1 MFMFARSK
9 LNLAVMAAIAG
20 GVGFFPSAN
29 AQETDRMEIT
39 GSRLKRVD
47 AEAAAPVQIITR
59 ADIESTGKL
68 TLSEVLQA
76 LPMNNNGSVPTS
88 FGNGFAAG
96 GSGISL
102 RGLSVNSTL
111 VLLNGRRMAPYGL
124 ADDGQRNFVDLSSI
138 PLDLVDRVEILKD
151 GASAVY
157 GSDAIAGVVNII
169 LRKDFKGF
177 IGSASAGTSRYGD
190 ANSTRASLTKGFG
203 DLASDNYNAFIN
215 LEVSH
220 QSPLTMSDRAG
231 KRDFIG
237 LPNPYNDNSFT
248 MVRGYA
254 ANATPTSV
262 SASPTGWAR
271 AVTGPNSVTPVTG
284 SKYIQ
289 LGKGCV
295 PNPGS
300 QTLSYNANPACLWNI
315 NDYQMIQ
322 PKEDKVNLFAR
333 GTYNLSADTQIY
345 GEAGVF
351 NSKVS
356 TTYTPTSVSGIWA
369 NPSTNKVMDNTY
381 ITMGPNHPDNPTPG
395 SYSRLRYVTADLGGR
410 NSNYDTTVARVLGG
424 IKGTMAGW
432 DYDSGFLYTQ
442 SETKI
447 ERNGYVVNSALQALL
462 NGTSYNGVNYGYYR
476 LGTNAGLNS
485 AALRAAISPT
495 LNNATKNSVTS
506 LDFKASKELMA
517 LPGGAMQV
525 AMGAEVRQEKLSSPP
540 TPYTST
546 GDIVGLG
553 YSTFNQS
560 RSVTAAYAE
569 LVAPVTKSLELN
581 AAVRND
587 SYSDWGNA
595 ITPKVGAKWKAAD
608 AVVFRGSYAEGF
620 RAPGAGE
627 SGKSQVSAYT
637 NVTDP
642 VRCPKGAVLPGG
654 LATDCAAQQVV
665 AFSSGNPNIQPEK
678 SKSWNWG
685 VVLEPTKSL
694 NMSIDFWR
702 IERTNEILGV
712 DPQLVLNNPTGY
724 ASAQVVRD
732 LNNGIPGVANSGSIL
747 AVLAPYA
754 NGQSTKTNGVDI
766 DLRYRFPTLDNGLK
780 LSGGLNISH
789 INAFDRVNADGTVS
803 RYAGT
808 YGPTALSSSAGMPSD
823 RAVMDLTVQGGNWSA
838 TGRINYT
845 GPIKQLESLDDA
857 TCLQAYS
864 NGQSFYPNC
873 TVPSFMT
880 FDVFGRYQYSKNLEF
895 NASIQNLFDKLPS
908 FDHVAS
914 YGITGYN
921 PSYSMAGVIGR
932 YFRAGVKYKF
942 D

>member
-1 MFMFARSK
+1 MFVRSK
-9 LNLAVMAAIAG
+9 LNIAVLTAMAG
-20 GVGFFPSAN
+20 GVGFIPVAFSQDA
-29 AQETDRMEIT
+29 DRMEIT

-47 AEAAAPVQIITR
+47 AETAAPVQIITR

-76 LPMNNNGSVPTS
+76 LPINNNGSVPTS

-96 GSGISL
+96 GSGVSL

-111 VLLNGRRMAPYGL
+111 VLVNGRRMAPYGL

-190 ANSTRASLTKGFG
+190 SNSTRASLTKGFG
-203 DLASDNYNAFIN
+203 DLASDNYNAFVN

-220 QSPLTMSDRAG
+220 QNALNMNDRAG
-231 KRDFIG
+231 KRDFVG
-237 LPNPYNDNSFT
+237 LPNPYNDIYMT

-271 AVTGPNSVTPVTG
+271 AVNGPFSTSAVAG

-289 LGKGCV
+289 LGSGCV
-295 PNPGS
+295 ANPGT
-300 QTLSYNANPACLWNI
+300 QTLSYNAFPGCLWNI
-315 NDYQMIQ
+315 NDYQMMQ
-322 PKEDKVNLFAR
+322 PKEDKVNMFAR
-333 GTYNLSADTQIY
+333 GTYNLNANTQVY

-351 NSKVS
+351 NSKVN
-356 TTYTPTSVSGIWA
+356 TIYTPTSVSGIWA

-462 NGTSYNGVNYGYYR
+462 NGTTYNGVNYGYYR

-485 AALRAAISPT
+485 AALRSAISPA
-495 LNNATKNSVTS
+495 LNNSTKNSVTS
-506 LDFKASKELMA
+506 VDFRASRELMA

-525 AMGAEVRQEKLSSPP
+525 AVGAEVRQEKLSSPP
-540 TPYTST
+540 TPYTSI

-560 RSVTAAYAE
+560 RNVTAAYAE
-569 LVAPVTKSLELN
+569 LNAPVTKALELS
-581 AAVRND
+581 AALRND
-587 SYSDWGNA
+587 RYSDWGTA
-595 ITPKVGAKWKAAD
+595 ITPKVGAKFKAAD
-608 AVVFRGSYAEGF
+608 SVVFRGSYAEGF

-637 NVTDP
+637 LVTDP
-642 VRCPKGAVLPGG
+642 VRCPAGAVLPGG
-654 LATDCAAQQVV
+654 LATDCATGQAI
-665 AFSSGNPNIQPEK
+665 AFTSGNPNIKPET
-678 SKSWNWG
+678 SKSWNLG

-694 NMSIDFWR
+694 NVSIDFWR
-702 IERTNEILGV
+702 IERNNEILGV
-712 DPQLVLNNPTGY
+712 DPQLVLNNVAGY
-724 ASAQVVRD
+724 PSAQVVRD
-732 LNNGIPGVANSGSIL
+732 LNNGIPGVANSGTIL
-747 AVLAPYA
+747 AVMAPYA

-766 DLRYRFPTLDNGLK
+766 DMRYRFPTLDNGIK
-780 LSGGLNISH
+780 LSGRLDISH
-789 INAFDRVNADGTVS
+789 ISSFDRVNEDGSVS

-808 YGPTALSSSAGMPSD
+808 YGPTALSSSAGMPKN
-823 RAVMDLTVQGGNWSA
+823 RAVMDLTAQSGNWST

-845 GPIKQLESLDDA
+845 GPIKQFENLDDT
-857 TCLQAYS
+857 TCLQTYA
-864 NGQSFYPNC
+864 NGESFYPTC
-873 TVPSFMT
+873 TVPSFIT
-880 FDVFGRYQYSKNLEF
+880 FDVFGRYQYNKNLEF
-895 NASIQNLFDKLPS
+895 SASVQNLFDKLPAY
-908 FDHVAS
+908 DHVAS
-914 YGITGYN
+914 YGATGYN
-921 PSYSMAGVIGR
+921 PSYSAIGAIGR